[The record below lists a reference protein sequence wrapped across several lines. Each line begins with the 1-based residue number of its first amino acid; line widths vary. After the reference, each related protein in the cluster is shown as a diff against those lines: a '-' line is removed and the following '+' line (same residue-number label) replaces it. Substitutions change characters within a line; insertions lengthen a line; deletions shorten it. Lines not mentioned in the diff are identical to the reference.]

1 MDSGAPDGLVKQVM
15 LLFNDTDIIWE
26 YILVVAHYVVK
37 IYNYAC
43 LLHDQY
49 NIWSKQSDLEPKI
62 IAIYYV
68 VRRAQAVL
76 RIGCMKV

>member
-1 MDSGAPDGLVKQVM
+1 MRV
-15 LLFNDTDIIWE
+15 F
-26 YILVVAHYVVK
+26 
-37 IYNYAC
+37 
-43 LLHDQY
+43 HDQY

-76 RIGCMKV
+76 RNGCMKVENEILN